1 MMRLSEYTFRKLVTI
16 VPDDSVQQAAV
27 KMDSER
33 VGSILVTSN
42 GKVLG
47 IVTRSD
53 FIHNVIVGGRDPKKT
68 AVRAIM
74 NPSPISI
81 DSSATTTEAL
91 RKMLEKRVERLV
103 VFSGDRI
110 IGIVSLED
118 VIVNS
123 ELDTLKTLLKERF
136 DEILRKVNTLT
147 PNLVSRYSGDE
158 SVQLQRD
165 MNDFVKALLLLLEEA
180 EISLRK

>member
-1 MMRLSEYTFRKLVTI
+1 MRLSEYAFRKLVTI
-16 VPDDSVQQAAV
+16 APDESVHQAAA
-27 KMDSER
+27 KIDSER
-33 VGSILVTSN
+33 VGSVLVIAS
-42 GKVLG
+42 GKLVG

-53 FIHNVIVGGRDPKKT
+53 FIHDVIVHGRDPKKT
-68 AVRAIM
+68 EVRAIM
-74 NPSPISI
+74 NSTPISI

-103 VFSGDRI
+103 VFSGDSI

-118 VIVNS
+118 AIVNS
-123 ELDTLKTLLKERF
+123 ELDTLKTLLGERF
-136 DEILRKVNTLT
+136 DEILRKVKTLT
-147 PNLVSRYSGDE
+147 PNLVSRYKGDE
-158 SVQLQRD
+158 GVDLQRD